1 MKLKKPVKKRQKTR
15 KMPEFAPDASE
26 ISKQGLEA
34 FTWEAL
40 KPLFE
45 ELQQREVA
53 TFSELKQWLKDRS
66 ELSAS
71 VSEHFGWLY
80 IRSAQE
86 TDNKERAEAY
96 RNFVTKVLPQL
107 MPADNALDNKLF
119 SISFIDQ
126 LSEQHSIMI
135 RAVRGRKALYREEN
149 VPLTTEITELAQ
161 RYGQIIGSLS
171 IEHKG
176 ETITLQKA
184 NGLLKET
191 DRALREEV
199 YVKIVAAKATKC
211 QELSGL
217 YDQMIRLRSQ
227 IAENAG
233 FENFRDFKFKDLGR
247 YDYSVDDCLQ
257 FHESIEKFILPLVEA
272 DDNERKRLLGLNNL
286 RPWDGAV
293 DPYGDKPLKVF
304 DGSGKD
310 LLEKTLL
317 VMDAADPFFGQ
328 CLRTMNEMGHLDLE
342 SRTGKAPG
350 GFNYP
355 LYHSGVPFIFMNAV
369 GTLRDFVTLIHEGGH
384 AVHSF
389 LSNNLELMEFKR
401 LPSEIAELASM
412 GMELITMEHWHLAIP
427 KEDELRRAKKEHLGK
442 VIEIL
447 PWISTIDTFQHE
459 VYSKKISEGQQKELW
474 LEVSE
479 RFSTGMTDWRG
490 YEEQRAHQWQGQLH
504 LFEVPFYYI
513 EYGFAQ
519 LGALALWRNYKSN
532 PSQTLAQFKG
542 ALSLGY
548 TVSIPE
554 LYKTAGIAFDF
565 SPEYIRELAAFVQ
578 EELSKL

>member
-1 MKLKKPVKKRQKTR
+1 
-15 KMPEFAPDASE
+15 MPDLAPDASE
-26 ISKQGLEA
+26 ISKLQIA
-34 FTWEAL
+34 SYTWEGL
-40 KPLFE
+40 KPYFE
-45 ELQQREVA
+45 ELQNRNVSKLADLEC
-53 TFSELKQWLKDRS
+53 WLKDRS
-66 ELSAS
+66 ELSAMI
-71 VSEHFGWLY
+71 SEHFGWLY

-86 TDNKERAEAY
+86 TNNKEKAEAY
-96 RNFVTKVLPQL
+96 RNFVTEVLPHL
-107 MPADNALDNKLF
+107 MPADNALDNKLL
-119 SISFIDQ
+119 SISCIDQ
-126 LSEQHSIMI
+126 LSEQHDIMI
-135 RAVRGRKALYREEN
+135 RAVRGRKELYREEN
-149 VPLTTEITELAQ
+149 VPLSTHVTELAQ
-161 RYGQIIGSLS
+161 QYGQIIGSLS
-171 IEHKG
+171 IEHNG

-184 NGLLKET
+184 NGLLKDTNRE
-191 DRALREEV
+191 LREEV
-199 YVKIVAAKATKC
+199 YRKIVAAKTAKHK
-211 QELSGL
+211 ELSEL
-217 YDQMIRLRSQ
+217 YNQMVKLRSQ
-227 IAENAG
+227 MAENAG
-233 FENFRDFKFKDLGR
+233 FDNFRDFKFRDLGR
-247 YDYSVDDCLQ
+247 YDYTVDDCLR

-272 DDNERKRLLGLNNL
+272 DDKERIKLLALDKL

-293 DPYGDKPLKVF
+293 DPYSEKPLQVF

-317 VMDAADPFFGQ
+317 VMDAADPFFAQ

-389 LSNNLELMEFKR
+389 LSNNLGLMEFKR

-427 KEDELRRAKKEHLGK
+427 NPDELRRAKKEHLSK
-442 VIEIL
+442 VLEIL

-459 VYSKKISEGQQKELW
+459 VYTRKINEAQQKELW
-474 LEVSE
+474 LEVSD
-479 RFSTGMTDWRG
+479 RFSTGMTDWSG
-490 YEEQRAHQWQGQLH
+490 FEEQHAHQWQGQLH

-532 PSQTLAQFKG
+532 PTKTLTQFKQ

-554 LYKTAGIAFDF
+554 LYITAGIAFNF

-578 EELSKL
+578 DELNKL

>member
-1 MKLKKPVKKRQKTR
+1 
-15 KMPEFAPDASE
+15 MPEFAPDASE
-26 ISKQGLEA
+26 ISKPRIEA

-40 KPLFE
+40 KPFFE
-45 ELQQREVA
+45 ELQNREVDA
-53 TFSELKQWLKDRS
+53 LAELELWLKDRS
-66 ELSAS
+66 ELSAEI
-71 VSEHFGWLY
+71 SEHFGWLY

-86 TDNKERAEAY
+86 TNNKEKAEAY
-96 RNFVTKVLPQL
+96 RNFVTEVLPHL
-107 MPADNALDNKLF
+107 MPADNALDNKLL
-119 SISFIDQ
+119 SISCIDE
-126 LSEQHSIMI
+126 LSQRYDIMI
-135 RAVRGRKALYREEN
+135 RAVRGRNELYREEN
-149 VPLTTEITELAQ
+149 VQLTTQVTELAQ

-171 IEHKG
+171 IEHNG

-184 NGLLKET
+184 NGLLKDTNRE
-191 DRALREEV
+191 LREDV
-199 YVKIVAAKATKC
+199 FRKIIAAKTTKHK
-211 QELSGL
+211 ELSEL
-217 YDQMIRLRSQ
+217 YDQMVKLRSQ
-227 IAENAG
+227 MAENAG
-233 FENFRDFKFKDLGR
+233 YVNFRDFKFKDLGR
-247 YDYSVDDCLQ
+247 YDYSVDDCLR
-257 FHESIEKFILPLVEA
+257 FHESIEKFILPLVQA
-272 DDNERKRLLGLNNL
+272 DDKERIKLLGLEKL

-293 DPYGDKPLKVF
+293 DPYGDKPLQVF
-304 DGSGKD
+304 DGSGND
-310 LLEKTLL
+310 LLNKTLL

-355 LYHSGVPFIFMNAV
+355 LYYSGVPFIFMNAV

-389 LSNNLELMEFKR
+389 LSNNLGLMEFKR

-427 KEDELRRAKKEHLGK
+427 NPDELRRAKKEHLSK
-442 VIEIL
+442 VLEIL

-459 VYSKKISEGQQKELW
+459 VYSRKISEAQQQELW
-474 LEVSE
+474 LEVSD
-479 RFSTGMTDWRG
+479 RFSTGLTDWSG
-490 YEEQRAHQWQGQLH
+490 FEAQRAHQWQGQLH

-519 LGALALWRNYKSN
+519 LGALALWRNYKLA
-532 PSQTLAQFKG
+532 PEKTLVQFKE

-554 LYKTAGIAFDF
+554 LYRTAGIAFNF
-565 SPEYIRELAAFVQ
+565 SPEYIRELATFVQ
-578 EELSKL
+578 DELNKL